1 MTQAANLA
9 ALGTNAGTTGI
20 LPAAGGG
27 TAGTAGVTGFKNRLI
42 NGAMQVWQRGTTST
56 STGYQTVDRWSFY
69 ADSSRTIS
77 QSTDVPTGFTY
88 SASLS
93 GTGSTGLTQKIESL
107 NTLGLVGQSITV
119 SFWLKQSTG
128 AGTNAVALNLYYPT
142 ASDNYNATVQIG
154 STQNFTT
161 TTSWAQY
168 SATFTNLPSGV
179 ANGIQCTIVTTSGS
193 AVVFLLTGVQLEV
206 GTAATNFDVRS
217 YDTELRMCMR
227 YYEQFSNGWWASGET
242 TNYNVVY
249 GGYFL
254 VIKRAIPTCTLLYSD
269 PLIYQFGVANR
280 NGSGAGIVSQG
291 QMWTW
296 GGQIKISGFSP
307 ITTGQLYGV
316 GGSVSAGNGV
326 QVLAASAE
334 L

>member
-20 LPAAGGG
+20 LPIAGGG
-27 TAGTAGVTGFKNRLI
+27 TAGTNGAIGFKNKLI

-77 QSTDVPTGFTY
+77 QSTDVPTGYIY

-93 GTGSTGLTQKIESL
+93 GTGSTGLTQKIESS
-107 NTLGLVGQSITV
+107 NTIGLVGQSITV

-128 AGTNAVALNLYYPT
+128 AGTNAIALNLYYPT

-217 YDTELRMCMR
+217 YGTELGLCQR
-227 YYEQFSNGWWASGET
+227 YYQIVASGNQGT
-242 TNYNVVY
+242 IGT
-249 GGYFL
+249 GYFE
-254 VIKRAIPTCTLLYSD
+254 SS
-269 PLIYQFGVANR
+269 GVAVCPTRFMTAMRATPTLFAPTGTNFYYIYTAS
-280 NGSGAGIVSQG
+280 SGIDTFNDLTGTAFTPYSATVYTTSNVSGTAGQ
-291 QMWTW
+291 
-296 GGQIKISGFSP
+296 
-307 ITTGQLYGV
+307 
-316 GGSVSAGNGV
+316 AGRMVTNND
-326 QVLAASAE
+326 ASFVAFGAE